1 MLTTNYHT
9 HYSICD
15 GKGEAVDYVQAAL
28 QKGFTAL
35 GFSSHAPVPFE
46 NPTNMKKEDLP
57 KYLKTITGLKSEY
70 AGRLEIY
77 LGLEIDH
84 VHEHPQP
91 QKELATLPELDYT
104 IGSFHCMWSPKNSLY
119 REIDST
125 PEIFRAILE
134 EDFGGNIREFVER
147 YYSYL
152 AELLKILEPT
162 ILGHLDLIK
171 KNNPDSLYFKESEP
185 WYQRSVR
192 ALYPHLRKHEPIVE
206 VNTGGIARGKTK
218 EVYPSPWILYEL
230 RKEDIPIMINTDAHS
245 PELLDAYIEEARYI
259 VRDAG
264 YRKLWLLRPSGWTTQ
279 SLEG

>member
-1 MLTTNYHT
+1 
-9 HYSICD
+9 
-15 GKGEAVDYVQAAL
+15 
-28 QKGFTAL
+28 
-35 GFSSHAPVPFE
+35 
-46 NPTNMKKEDLP
+46 
-57 KYLKTITGLKSEY
+57 
-70 AGRLEIY
+70 
-77 LGLEIDH
+77 
-84 VHEHPQP
+84 
-91 QKELATLPELDYT
+91 
-104 IGSFHCMWSPKNSLY
+104 MWSPKNSLY

-192 ALYPHLRKHEPIVE
+192 ALYPTSPQARAHRGGEHGRHRPGQNQGSVSQSLDPLRTSK
-206 VNTGGIARGKTK
+206 RR
-218 EVYPSPWILYEL
+218 Y
-230 RKEDIPIMINTDAHS
+230 PIMINTDAHS